1 MAFPFTGIIRCGS
14 LMDRRQHES
23 LSAPNN
29 IWLIANYVKRYI
41 WDHNQSKKELTKV
54 TKNVT
59 KQLIKY
65 HLLHLEKSLSW
76 QKEILRLDP
85 RNAYKSEYNP
95 VALKL
100 LVTGFFFLIIA
111 RNPLMKLGI
120 VGRGGGKTRHIS

>member
-1 MAFPFTGIIRCGS
+1 MAFPFAGIIRCGS

-41 WDHNQSKKELTKV
+41 WGHNQSKKELTKV

-100 LVTGFFFLIIA
+100 LVTGFFFFDNCKKSINETGNCWA
-111 RNPLMKLGI
+111 R
-120 VGRGGGKTRHIS
+120 RW

>member
-1 MAFPFTGIIRCGS
+1 MAFPFAGIIRCGS

-41 WDHNQSKKELTKV
+41 WGHNQSKKELTKV

-100 LVTGFFFLIIA
+100 LVTGFFFF
-111 RNPLMKLGI
+111 
-120 VGRGGGKTRHIS
+120 